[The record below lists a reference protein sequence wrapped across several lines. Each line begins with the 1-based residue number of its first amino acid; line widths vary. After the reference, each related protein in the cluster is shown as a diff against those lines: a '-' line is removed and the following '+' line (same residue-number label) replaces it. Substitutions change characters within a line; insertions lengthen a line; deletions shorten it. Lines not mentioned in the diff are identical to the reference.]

1 MARPTKADLEQE
13 LANRDETLDEASEI
27 IEDGGLSDSE
37 KLDQLESLLFDEE

>member
-1 MARPTKADLEQE
+1 MARPTKADLEQA